1 MPIEKGKIGVEDI
14 EFGKGTFERKG
25 RSGSNIT
32 LNRVNAKKIP
42 IENSSSKFASSNIE
56 DALHECQLENAIG
69 SNSKDYYNN
78 SGSTINLGDVVVV
91 DTSLDNAFTTTTTI
105 GNPLVLGVAG
115 ESIASGSNGKV
126 ITGGYVAQINVESST
141 SRGEFLRTSS
151 TAGKAKPEPNFTA
164 GCFAIALSSGSTSVS
179 ALIIG
184 SASGQYLPLIG
195 GRLTGTLSLDKGANI
210 PSASTLTLGTD
221 GNYFEVTG
229 TNTINAINSVAV
241 GTVITLHFASSLTIT
256 HDSVNG
262 NIILPGGQNI
272 TTNPGDELTFV
283 EYETG
288 KWRLIG
294 YIPYVQTTGAQSS
307 DIVRRNSPT
316 IDTPTI
322 NTPTLVTPK
331 VDTINEATAGNG
343 VNVDG
348 VLLKDGVV
356 GPNTVNTASIQNGAV
371 DNNKLRGGSFVGLD
385 IPETSVPYN
394 GWTDL
399 WTSSYIYIPPGVNE
413 IVIRVR
419 VKSYGSAYNCGVR
432 FRIGSDYS
440 TDFTEGT
447 GNWQTADLVL
457 TPSSSNKGT
466 FVQIVLQGWSTD
478 SAYPGTVH
486 KTRYPSGDPNVDIT
500 WAHYFR

>member
-42 IENSSSKFASSNIE
+42 IENSSSKFVSSNIE

-115 ESIASGSNGKV
+115 ESIASGSNGKI

-184 SASGQYLPLIG
+184 SASGQYLPLTG

-307 DIVRRNSPT
+307 DIVRRNGPT
-316 IDTPTI
+316 LDNPTI
-322 NTPTLVTPK
+322 NNPILNT
-331 VDTINEATAGNG
+331 DSINEYTAGNG
-343 VNVDG
+343 INIDG
-348 VLLKDGVV
+348 LSIKDGRLNSNNSIDASNIRWS
-356 GPNTVNTASIQNGAV
+356 NTVGVSGNIISRTANTSSATMTTIMTFKVYIPVGVTQITFYFELSTSSATIGAYAQAVIGTDVSGVVNTGSTTPVWAGPVTMTLSNNANWFDLEIQAYSS
-371 DNNKLRGGSFVGLD
+371 GGSATATVSG
-385 IPETSVPYN
+385 V
-394 GWTDL
+394 
-399 WTSSYIYIPPGVNE
+399 SY
-413 IVIRVR
+413 
-419 VKSYGSAYNCGVR
+419 
-432 FRIGSDYS
+432 
-440 TDFTEGT
+440 
-447 GNWQTADLVL
+447 
-457 TPSSSNKGT
+457 T
-466 FVQIVLQGWSTD
+466 F
-478 SAYPGTVH
+478 
-486 KTRYPSGDPNVDIT
+486 SG
-500 WAHYFR
+500 